1 MGLDAHVLQFCK
13 YVGKKKTF
21 GDTITI
27 GRQGVH
33 VVRSLLGR
41 ILENPDDPKEK
52 KFCEPLL
59 QKYFGATS
67 VVSIDYSDYENATL
81 IHDLNREIPES
92 LQGRFDTVLDAG
104 TLEHIYQIPQALRN
118 ISLFLR
124 PGGQILHALPANNF
138 CGHGFWQFSP
148 ELFLSLYSETNGYA
162 ETEVFLADLGDIERV
177 YQVRKP
183 SQGKRVN
190 VLSCRE
196 LYVLV
201 RTVLTKSNFTHHH
214 VQQSDYLHLWE
225 QDHKSTQ
232 NNEFN
237 RSRPSNDWLEQLK
250 NLRPLYRAYLNLKQY
265 KLFYKL
271 SYDLLLVSKRS
282 ADRLSKRN
290 PWLKSK
296 YWEDLSHNPE

>member
-1 MGLDAHVLQFCK
+1 MGLDAHVLQFCQYARK
-13 YVGKKKTF
+13 RKAF

-33 VVRSLLGR
+33 VVQSLLGR
-41 ILENPDDPKEK
+41 ILKNPDDLKEK

-92 LQGRFDTVLDAG
+92 FQGKFDTVLDAG
-104 TLEHIYQIPQALRN
+104 TLEHIYQVPQALRN
-118 ISLFLR
+118 MSLLLK
-124 PGGQILHALPANNF
+124 PGGQILHVLPANNF

-148 ELFLSLYSETNGYA
+148 ELFLSLYSEANGYA
-162 ETEVFLADLGDIERV
+162 ETEVFLADLGDIGGV
-177 YQVRKP
+177 YQVRQP
-183 SQGKRVN
+183 SQGRRVN
-190 VLSCRE
+190 ILSCRE

-201 RTVLTKSNFTHHH
+201 RTVLRKNNFTHQH

-225 QDHKSTQ
+225 QGHESVQPADGS
-232 NNEFN
+232 
-237 RSRPSNDWLEQLK
+237 RSGPAKDWLEQGK
-250 NLRPLYRAYLNLKQY
+250 GLRPVYQAYLALKQF
-265 KLFYKL
+265 KLFYKI
-271 SYDLLLVSKRS
+271 SYDLLLVLKRR

-290 PWLKSK
+290 PWLKPKS
-296 YWEDLSHNPE
+296 WVDLSREQD